1 MQHIPLL
8 RAGQSYQ
15 SLTTQTVRHIATG
28 EPVAQVSQANRGLIA
43 RDLHAMT
50 ANQRTLMDFS
60 VDQLIALS
68 RQAAEHFMYS
78 ELPLGDATQSADQ
91 YIYDLS
97 STSGLPVALCRKNM
111 EKIRLVMDEIE
122 AVLGG
127 LTRGLDLSIL
137 DNGFGMQQDRPLSY
151 ACQTRSLGAILP
163 SNSPGVHS
171 LWQPAIPLK
180 VPLVLKPG
188 SEEPWTPYRIAQAY
202 IAAGC
207 PPQAF
212 SYYPTDYSGAGEILM
227 HCGRTL
233 FFGASSTIEAWK
245 DDPHVQL
252 HGTGFS
258 KVLFGTDQLD
268 QWSEHLGVIERSVVE
283 NGGRSCINAS
293 GIWTPAQGHQIA
305 TALAQR
311 LAQIQ
316 ARPLDDPKAQLAAFT
331 RPDFAKRISAMIDQ
345 QLKIPGAKDL
355 TAAYRD
361 GERLVQEDGCTYLL
375 PTVIW
380 CSDPTH
386 PLAQIEF
393 LFPCVSVVEV
403 PQDQIVE
410 AMGPTLVAT
419 AITQDA
425 DLILDL
431 LATPEIDRLNL
442 GPIPTNRI
450 SWDQPHEGNLF
461 EFLYRQRAFQQA

>member
-8 RAGQSYQ
+8 RAGQPYQ
-15 SLTTQTVRHIATG
+15 SLTTQTVSHISTG
-28 EPVAQVSQANRGLIA
+28 EPIAQVSQANRGLIA
-43 RDLHAMT
+43 RDLNAMT
-50 ANQRTLMDFS
+50 ANQRALMDFS
-60 VDQLIALS
+60 VDQLMAIS
-68 RQAAEHFMYS
+68 RKAAEYFMHGD
-78 ELPLGDATQSADQ
+78 LPLGNGTQSAED
-91 YIYDLS
+91 YVRDLS
-97 STSGLPVALCRKNM
+97 STSGLPQVLCRNNM
-111 EKIRLVMDEIE
+111 EKIRLVMDQVE

-137 DNGFGMQQDRPLSY
+137 DNGYGIQQQRPLSY
-151 ACQTRSLGAILP
+151 VCQTRSLGAILP

-188 SEEPWTPYRIAQAY
+188 SEEPWTPYRVAQAF

-212 SYYPTDYSGAGEILM
+212 SYYPTDYAGAGEILM
-227 HCGRTL
+227 HCGRTM
-233 FFGASSTIEAWK
+233 FFGTSSTIEAWK
-245 DDPHVQL
+245 DDPRVQL

-258 KVLFGTDQLD
+258 KILFGTDQLD
-268 QWSEHLGVIERSVVE
+268 QWPDHLELLERSVVE

-293 GIWTPAQGHQIA
+293 GIWTPAQGRPIA
-305 TALAQR
+305 AALAQR
-311 LAQIQ
+311 LAQIE
-316 ARPLDDPKAQLAAFT
+316 ATALEDPKAQLAAFT
-331 RPDFAKRISAMIDQ
+331 RPAFAASISAMIDQ
-345 QLKIPGAKDL
+345 QLKIPGAQDL
-355 TAAYRD
+355 TAQYRN
-361 GERLVQEDGCTYLL
+361 GERLVQKDGCTYLL

-380 CSDPTH
+380 CEDPAH

-393 LFPCVSVVEV
+393 LFPCVSVVQV
-403 PQDQIVE
+403 PQDQIVN

-419 AITQDA
+419 AITQDD

-431 LATPEIDRLNL
+431 LAASQIDRLNL
-442 GPIPTNRI
+442 GPIPTNKI

-461 EFLYRQRAFQQA
+461 EFLYRQRAFQRV